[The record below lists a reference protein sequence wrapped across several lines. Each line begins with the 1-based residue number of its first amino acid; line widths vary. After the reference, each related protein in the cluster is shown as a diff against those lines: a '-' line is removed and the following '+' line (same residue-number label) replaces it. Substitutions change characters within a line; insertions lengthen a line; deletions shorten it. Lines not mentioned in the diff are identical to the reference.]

1 MQDALDRHI
10 EEARLETE
18 RLRRERDEL
27 LERVARRRREQR
39 DRQRQRELEGRNR
52 DPAAGDDGQQLT
64 EGEGT
69 LEEFDQEHET
79 NQEEEVEVMNTN
91 TNQVN

>member
-39 DRQRQRELEGRNR
+39 DRQRQRELEAR
-52 DPAAGDDGQQLT
+52 DRDSAAGDDGQLP
-64 EGEGT
+64 EGGEGR
-69 LEEFDQEHET
+69 LEELDQEHET
-79 NQEEEVEVMNTN
+79 NQEEEIEAVNTN